1 MIHSFSILPQHE
13 RRLPT
18 SAAGEGRARAS
29 LSFSRMLAMIA
40 GHSSPFRRPSLAAF
54 RPSFKSFSPDATKAQ
69 ASGFPLSRSHR
80 PAGTALFF
88 SARAESLTRQTSRV
102 WGETGLRIVS
112 EAGRIFG
119 KQSKY
124 PFLPLSFELVT
135 KLCPSLCA

>member
-88 SARAESLTRQTSRV
+88 SARAETLGIGKPAGHEREDRLFGLPTQSSASSPLFMRV
-102 WGETGLRIVS
+102 RV
-112 EAGRIFG
+112 A
-119 KQSKY
+119 
-124 PFLPLSFELVT
+124 
-135 KLCPSLCA
+135 A